1 MLSHHLIREARRRA
15 RLTQSELAMR
25 AGTTQSAVARWEA
38 GRSLPSLEKLQ
49 ELVECCGLELGVSLG
64 ERRDAEERLLDQ
76 LRALTPEQR
85 LQRLLAAIPFA
96 GGEVAADATGAAD
109 EDERFEPVAL
119 LATLRR
125 HEVRYVLIGGLAATL
140 YGSPILTGDVDIA
153 PEGGEANLER
163 LAVALHELGAMVRG
177 GGDPRAWT
185 PDLSANG
192 LARGL
197 VHRLETRFG
206 PLDLLFEPT
215 GTAGYDDLR
224 QQGALMQLEGG
235 AVVVA
240 SLADVI
246 RSKEAAGR
254 SEDRVSVP
262 LLRRLQRRP
271 GAGAQDRA
279 GATTDTAKG
288 AA

>member
-125 HEVRYVLIGGLAATL
+125 HEVRYVLIGGWRPRCTDRRSSPATWI
-140 YGSPILTGDVDIA
+140 SRRRVARRTWSDWRWRC
-153 PEGGEANLER
+153 ANSGR
-163 LAVALHELGAMVRG
+163 
-177 GGDPRAWT
+177 WC
-185 PDLSANG
+185 
-192 LARGL
+192 
-197 VHRLETRFG
+197 
-206 PLDLLFEPT
+206 
-215 GTAGYDDLR
+215 
-224 QQGALMQLEGG
+224 
-235 AVVVA
+235 AVVVTRARGPPTCRPTGWRAGWCTGWRRA
-240 SLADVI
+240 S
-246 RSKEAAGR
+246 GR
-254 SEDRVSVP
+254 STCYSN
-262 LLRRLQRRP
+262 QRGRP
-271 GAGAQDRA
+271 
-279 GATTDTAKG
+279 ATTTSASRGHSCNSRG
-288 AA
+288 ARSWWHRWPT

>member
-125 HEVRYVLIGGLAATL
+125 HEVRYVLIGGAGGHAVRIADPHRRRGYRAGGWRGEPGAT
-140 YGSPILTGDVDIA
+140 
-153 PEGGEANLER
+153 
-163 LAVALHELGAMVRG
+163 G
-177 GGDPRAWT
+177 GGA
-185 PDLSANG
+185 
-192 LARGL
+192 AR
-197 VHRLETRFG
+197 TRG
-206 PLDLLFEPT
+206 D
-215 GTAGYDDLR
+215 
-224 QQGALMQLEGG
+224 GA
-235 AVVVA
+235 
-240 SLADVI
+240 
-246 RSKEAAGR
+246 RWW
-254 SEDRVSVP
+254 
-262 LLRRLQRRP
+262 
-271 GAGAQDRA
+271 
-279 GATTDTAKG
+279 
-288 AA
+288 